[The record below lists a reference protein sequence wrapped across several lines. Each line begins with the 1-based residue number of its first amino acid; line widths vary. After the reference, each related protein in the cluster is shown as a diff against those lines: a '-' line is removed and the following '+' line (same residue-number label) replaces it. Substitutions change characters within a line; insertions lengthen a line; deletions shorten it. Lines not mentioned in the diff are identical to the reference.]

1 MLPSLTL
8 ERHCVWCADAGN
20 ASPDHIPL
28 GRGFDSSLGYFDHC
42 NDYNTYRPQTP
53 FHNEKGAVADSGP
66 CSSNQSIT
74 DLWDTDGPAREL
86 AGHGASSFPQQ
97 SSAAT
102 WRRSVSISM

>member
-1 MLPSLTL
+1 M
-8 ERHCVWCADAGN
+8 WCADAGN

-102 WRRSVSISM
+102 GRRSVSISM